1 MDISNTLQ
9 TIVKGLKLC
18 SLTGVW
24 ELENVLALTPSKGV
38 GFAWQFVFSA
48 SVGYHFRKK
57 NAKEEWS
64 NRSL

>member
-24 ELENVLALTPSKGV
+24 ELENVLALIPSKGV
-38 GFAWQFVFSA
+38 GFGWQLVFST

-57 NAKEEWS
+57 ESKRGVAK
-64 NRSL
+64 